1 MVTQVVNQDRA
12 TKDRNLFLGGSD
24 ISAIMGMS
32 RWKTP
37 LRLWSEKTGK
47 IEPADLSNNEAVEM
61 GTDLEEFVAQKF
73 AQRTGKA
80 VRRAP
85 KKYIH
90 KDYDFLA
97 ANIDRLVTGSDE
109 LLECKTCTLWKK
121 EEWEAGIPEEYIL
134 QVVWYLGI
142 TGRSVGWIAVL
153 IGGQKFMFKRIDFDE
168 ELFNT
173 MLEKALD
180 FWQHVQ
186 DKTAPEAMAQDT
198 DTLFELYPEHTDDLI
213 QNQEI
218 EERVAYLQETK
229 MQIKDMQDEQ
239 KKLETEL
246 KSMIA
251 DKSGILTQKYKV
263 TWNVQTTR
271 RLDTTALKE
280 EMPEIAAKFMSE
292 SSTRVLRISKNKV
305 A

>member
-1 MVTQVVNQDRA
+1 MQNAVTQDERQ
-12 TKDRNLFLGGSD
+12 LFIGGSD
-24 ISAIMGMS
+24 IAAVMGMS

-47 IEPADLSNNEAVEM
+47 IEAPDLSDNEAVEM

-73 AQRTGKA
+73 AQRTGKT

-90 KDYDFLA
+90 KDYDFMA
-97 ANIDRLVTGSDE
+97 ANVDRLITSTDE

-134 QVVWYLGI
+134 QVIWYLGI
-142 TGRSVGWIAVL
+142 TGRSAGWIAVL
-153 IGGQKFMFKRIDFDE
+153 IGGQKFMYKKIDFDT
-168 ELFNT
+168 ELFDT
-173 MLEKALD
+173 MVEKARL
-180 FWQHVQ
+180 FWQCVQ
-186 DKTAPEAMAQDT
+186 DEIPPEAMPQDS
-198 DTLFELYPEHTDDLI
+198 DTLLELYPEHTQDFI
-213 QNQEI
+213 ENQDI
-218 EERVAYLQETK
+218 EERVAYLQEVK

-239 KKLETEL
+239 KMIETEL

-251 DKSGILTQKYKV
+251 DRSGILTQKYKI
-263 TWNVQTTR
+263 TWNAQISKR
-271 RLDTTALKE
+271 IDTTIFRE
-280 EMPEIAAKFMSE
+280 EMPDIAERFLIQNT
-292 SSTRVLRISKNKV
+292 TRVLRITKNKEKI